1 MLCAESCL
9 GRGWPG
15 PGGWPGVQ
23 IEHSL
28 ESVLWMG
35 DMRQIPLPTREL
47 SVAFFRKMYEAGNK
61 MLFYRIG

>member
-1 MLCAESCL
+1 MLNLVWAVVGQAL
-9 GRGWPG
+9 VDGL
-15 PGGWPGVQ
+15 GVQ